1 MTLRDVGPVLSNSM
15 FMVLP
20 FITHTD
26 GAAQATSTRKYH
38 HAPSLLLIGALLP
51 SLWGGF
57 SFVLGDLRS
66 SSSCRFCFSFSHLAK
81 CSARLSN
88 PLQNTSYEKRLSQ

>member
-1 MTLRDVGPVLSNSM
+1 MHAVIIVWPVLFISHVALTSHSGGESVTLGAVGPVLSNSM

-38 HAPSLLLIGALLP
+38 HVHSLLLIGALVP
-51 SLWGGF
+51 SLW
-57 SFVLGDLRS
+57 
-66 SSSCRFCFSFSHLAK
+66 
-81 CSARLSN
+81 
-88 PLQNTSYEKRLSQ
+88 